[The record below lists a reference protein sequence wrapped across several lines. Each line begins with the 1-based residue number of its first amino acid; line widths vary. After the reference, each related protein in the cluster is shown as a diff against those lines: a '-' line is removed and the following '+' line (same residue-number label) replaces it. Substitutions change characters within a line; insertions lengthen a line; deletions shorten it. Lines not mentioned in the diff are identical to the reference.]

1 VDLASARGARLDFI
15 LGENERTDILRDEFG
30 GIAGLTRF

>member
-1 VDLASARGARLDFI
+1 M
-15 LGENERTDILRDEFG
+15 LGENERTDTLRGEFG